1 MAVGDIYQL
10 SCNQSVYGVALANV
24 YTFEQ
29 LSPIGF
35 ATSPEQSLLEAFD
48 EDIIPLQKA
57 MSSDDWFVN
66 CLTCRKVRP
75 TGGIRFTKANPASGD
90 IVNEAIAPNT
100 ACLGSI
106 YSSMAG
112 PRGRGRH
119 WYSGIPK
126 NTQSAGRMDAA
137 ALASF
142 NTFLDR
148 LIVSI
153 SWTLDNADF
162 ILRLISSLD
171 AVIRPA
177 DTVQARVR
185 IRYLLSRRER
195 IC

>member
-1 MAVGDIYQL
+1 MAIGDIYQL
-10 SCNQSVYGVALANV
+10 SCNQSVYGVAMANV
-24 YTFEQ
+24 YNFEQ
-29 LSPIGF
+29 LSDVSFLTDPEDSLMQAF
-35 ATSPEQSLLEAFD
+35 A
-48 EDIIPLQKA
+48 EDIVPLQAA
-57 MSSDDWFVN
+57 MSSDDWGTT

-75 TGGIRFTKANPASGD
+75 TGGVRFTQALIVPGD

-100 ACLGSI
+100 NCLGTI
-106 YSSMAG
+106 YSSLAG

-126 NTQSAGRMDAA
+126 NAQTSGRMDAA

-142 NTFLDR
+142 NTFLSR
-148 LIVSI
+148 LLQSI
-153 SWTLDNADF
+153 SVVIDNADF

-177 DTVQARVR
+177 DSVQARVR
-185 IRYLLSRRER
+185 IKYLQSRRER